1 MHIPNVPALY
11 KPRLPQPVKR
21 PNHASTAQIPFA
33 RSLHRSRRRASDADH
48 GYTRYSP
55 SNAGIIAMSAGIN
68 GVSHGREVRCREHI
82 VELGFTAQ
90 YR

>member
-1 MHIPNVPALY
+1 MHISNVPALY
-11 KPRLPQPVKR
+11 KPRLPLPVKCH
-21 PNHASTAQIPFA
+21 NHASTADTHA
-33 RSLHRSRRRASDADH
+33 RSLHRSRRRASDANH

-68 GVSHGREVRCREHI
+68 GVSHGREVQCREHI